1 MKKKILMMLALLCAV
16 VQGAWAQASWDEVY
30 AMTNTTSG
38 NWTALPEGSTTG
50 KTIGTANTTTYY
62 YADANLTFS
71 NSTAGGSGL
80 TIQGTVYLYLPQG
93 VTVTCTGAN
102 ASGQTGAG
110 AGIELAEGNALYL
123 LGKGSVDATGG
134 NAADGCNGGNGGD
147 ADWDNSND
155 WSGTGGAGGNGGGGA
170 GAGIGTR
177 GGQGGNGGAGAA
189 SVTSAWSTAGGGSGA
204 AGQAGATAGSMGE
217 LYVAQS
223 FGNLTAMGGAAAS
236 QSGSAGGAGKSAL
249 YDGTGYNYTVAGGGG
264 GGAGGFGGAA
274 SNIGTGGPGGGGGG
288 GGASGNLDWSTEPGY
303 YVVKAPGGK
312 GGQNVDGTWAAAG
325 AESIMNH
332 NAIKTGQVKIN
343 VSGWEADKYNYDS
356 YVSTQAVGTGGSG
369 NTAGSASTSEQA
381 VTFNLKMPA
390 QGEWDMVCQQTKT
403 SQSQWIALPFVAR
416 KGATIGA
423 AGTTTYY
430 FATGDRT
437 FTNSNAGGSGLTILG
452 TVHIFIASG
461 QTITCTGANATAP
474 TGGGAGIELT
484 EGNTL
489 CLIGSGKLVATG
501 GQAANGGNGTKG
513 GDAAYKIAK
522 YAVYDSNWLKSGD
535 GGRGGDGGG
544 GAGAGIGTRGADGGA
559 GGAGGVGKQEFADV
573 TGNVGSN
580 GVGGGTA
587 ADMGTLYVYQM
598 ATPTIEAHGGSSG
611 TSGSGGAA
619 GLNAVFRPFSQGSVI
634 IFIPAPMKEIH
645 DGSSGTSS
653 SGAPRRSG
661 GYSDGDIYSI
671 GGGGGGGAGGFGGA
685 ASDIGS
691 GGPGGGG
698 GGGGASGTITYR
710 GFVYQ
715 SYYQVGAFGGKGGA
729 NADGTPAADGDETMI
744 NSEKT
749 NVVFDEESYKDYT
762 FLGWYNGIDNRAAG
776 GEGANPG
783 AAARSG
789 SAIIVEAEW
798 PTQGKGTEAAPYLI
812 SSTDD
817 WNYFASYV
825 NGGMSFIDQYVK
837 LTEDI
842 SVTTMAST
850 RVNDGDNKPFSGTF
864 LGNNKTITAT
874 IADTGYSGTALFGY
888 INGATIRNLT
898 VAGTIASN
906 HRHMAGLVG
915 FANGTNL
922 IEGCA
927 VTATLNIGT
936 DYAGGFVGHGLDS
949 NTTIRGCVFK
959 GTMNSSSNPNVGVI
973 WGWGNNCTPTLE
985 NCLEDGTYNSISK
998 MHPMGLQKA
1007 AGTMTNCY
1015 YVTPQKGAPQNACTL
1030 SGARQANTAATAPAN
1045 LGDLVQDYGMV
1056 KAYGN
1061 GILFGGKY
1069 YVAPASISLANAAD
1083 NSTTISNANGYV
1095 ANVTLAARTLYKDGK
1110 WNTICLP
1117 FDVTIAGSPLA
1128 GATARPLSEASISG
1142 TTLNLSFGDAV
1153 TTLKAGTPYII
1164 KWTKADDYVDD
1175 NEHNIVSPV
1184 FSGVT
1189 IDADADG
1196 SYDNGISGD
1205 NRVRFVG
1212 TYKSTAF
1219 DSEDKSILLLGGE
1232 NKLYY
1237 PAAGA
1242 GIGAQRAY
1250 FKIGED
1256 GAAAPRL
1263 TGFNIDFGD
1272 DEATGIIS
1280 TTNYTNDTNSDAWF
1294 SDQQSECGVAFT
1306 LDGRKLSGKPTAK
1319 GLYIVNGKKVIVK

>member
-1 MKKKILMMLALLCAV
+1 MRKKKILMMLALLCAV

-30 AMTNTTSG
+30 AMTNTTSS
-38 NWTALPEGSTTG
+38 NWTALDAGSTTG
-50 KTIGTANTTTYY
+50 QTLGSAGTTTYY
-62 YADANLTFS
+62 YVNSNLTFT
-71 NSTAGGSGL
+71 NSSVGGSGL
-80 TIQGTVYLYLPQG
+80 TILGTVYLYVPQG

-110 AGIELAEGNALYL
+110 AGIDLTAGNTLWII
-123 LGKGSVDATGG
+123 GKGTVNATGG
-134 NAADGCNGGNGGD
+134 NAANGGNGANGANASYSYD
-147 ADWDNSND
+147 EGAAWVGGG
-155 WSGTGGAGGNGGGGA
+155 GTGGNGGGGA

-177 GGQGGNGGAGAA
+177 GGDGGAGGSAA
-189 SVTSAWSTAGGGSGA
+189 ESEIYYKTWVENGVAGSAGGD
-204 AGQAGATAGSMGE
+204 GQTAGSMGN
-217 LYVAQS
+217 LYASDGITVNATGGS
-223 FGNLTAMGGAAAS
+223 YGAAGTA
-236 QSGSAGGAGKSAL
+236 GSAGKSYL
-249 YDGTGYNYTVAGGGG
+249 YYGNNVYSFPGGGG
-264 GGAGGFGGAA
+264 GGAGGSGGAG
-274 SNIGTGGPGGGGGG
+274 SKIGSGGPGGGGGG
-288 GGASGNLDWSTEPGY
+288 GGA
-303 YVVKAPGGK
+303 K
-312 GGQNVDGTWAAAG
+312 GSHTWAAAG
-325 AESIMNH
+325 FFQVFANGGGGGQNGDGSFAAAGGTAGVSKDNVA
-332 NAIKTGQVKIN
+332 NGLCDTNYAQWVATAI
-343 VSGWEADKYNYDS
+343 ER
-356 YVSTQAVGTGGSG
+356 TGGGDVTTTINGGSSG
-369 NTAGSASTSEQA
+369 AAGSAGISEQA
-381 VTFNLKMPA
+381 DTFNFKMPA

-403 SQSQWIALPFVAR
+403 SQSQWRMLLPGSH
-416 KGATIGA
+416 KGATIGTA
-423 AGTTTYY
+423 DATTYY
-430 FATGDRT
+430 FAMGDCT

-452 TVHIFIASG
+452 TVHLFIASG
-461 QTITCTGANATAP
+461 QTITCTGADASGA
-474 TGGGAGIELT
+474 TGGGAGVELT
-484 EGNTL
+484 AGNTL

-501 GQAANGGNGTKG
+501 GNAANGCNGSKG
-513 GDAAYKIAK
+513 GDATYKIAK
-522 YAVYDSNWLKSGD
+522 DVFDSNGIKSGA

-598 ATPTIEAHGGSSG
+598 AEPTIEAHGGSSG

-619 GLNAVFRPFSQGSVI
+619 GLNAVFRPFAQSSVI
-634 IFIPAPMKEIH
+634 IFIPAPMKKSH

-661 GYSDGDIYSI
+661 DIARGEIYSV

-685 ASDIGS
+685 ASDIGT

-698 GGGGASGTITYR
+698 GGGGASGSITYKDHLT
-710 GFVYQ
+710 GL
-715 SYYQVGAFGGKGGA
+715 SYYQVGAFGGKGGV
-729 NADGTPAADGDETMI
+729 NADGTAAADGEETMI
-744 NSEKT
+744 NSDKT
-749 NVVFDEESYKDYT
+749 NVVFDEDDYKDYT
-762 FLGWYNGIDNRAAG
+762 FLGWYDGDNRAAG

-783 AAARSG
+783 AAAQSG

-798 PTQGKGTEAAPYLI
+798 PTQGKGTEADPYLI

-850 RVNDGDNKPFSGTF
+850 RVNDNNNKPFSGTF

-874 IADTGYSGTALFGY
+874 IADTDYSGTALFGY

-949 NTTIRGCVFK
+949 KTTISGCVFK

-1015 YVTPQKGAPQNACTL
+1015 YVTPQKGAPQNACTV
-1030 SGARQANTAATAPAN
+1030 SGAKQAYTAATAPAN

-1056 KAYGN
+1056 KAYAN
-1061 GILFGGKY
+1061 GILFGGTY

-1083 NSTTISNANGYV
+1083 NSTTINTADGFL
-1095 ANVTLAARTLYKDGK
+1095 ANVTLSGRTLYKDGK
-1110 WNTICLP
+1110 WNTLCLP
-1117 FDVTIAGSPLA
+1117 FNVTLSGSPLN
-1128 GATARPLSEASISG
+1128 GAVARPLTAASISG
-1142 TTLNLSFGDAV
+1142 TTLNLNFDDPV
-1153 TTLKAGTPYII
+1153 TTLEAGTPYII

-1189 IDADADG
+1189 IDATEHN
-1196 SYDNGISGD
+1196 YDNAAEGD
-1205 NRVRFVG
+1205 ARVRFLG
-1212 TYKSTAF
+1212 TYKSTTFTAA
-1219 DSEDKSILLLGGE
+1219 DNSILLLGGE

-1242 GIGAQRAY
+1242 GIGSCRAY

-1263 TGFNIDFGD
+1263 TGFSIDFGD

-1280 TTNYTNDTNSDAWF
+1280 TTNYTNDTNSDAW
-1294 SDQQSECGVAFT
+1294 FT